1 MKLFQDSEPTIRVFL
16 DKPIEI
22 VDDYFSKP
30 IGRADL
36 LKSPE
41 HFPMA
46 ESRYTLKELTF
57 VWHMYGGSDF
67 SDETHSSSPKDRVFS
82 APDLSRFGLIL
93 EQVKW
98 AFQ

>member
-1 MKLFQDSEPTIRVFL
+1 MLQDSEPSIRVFL

-22 VDDYFSKP
+22 IDDYFSKP

-36 LKSPE
+36 LKSPD

-57 VWHMYGGSDF
+57 VWYMYGGSDF
-67 SDETHSSSPKDRVFS
+67 AEETRRSSSKERTHSSPE
-82 APDLSRFGLIL
+82 LSRYIARDQHDENIL
-93 EQVKW
+93 W
-98 AFQ
+98 LF